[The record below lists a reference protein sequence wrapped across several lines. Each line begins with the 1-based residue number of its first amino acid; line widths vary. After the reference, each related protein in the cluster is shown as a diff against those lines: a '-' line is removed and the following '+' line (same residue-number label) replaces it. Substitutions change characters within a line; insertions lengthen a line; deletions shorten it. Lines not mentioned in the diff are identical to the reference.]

1 MYEKFGQFIDG
12 KWQKSSSNETYDVIN
27 PATEEIIGRASK
39 ANSKDIQKA
48 IDSGDLSK
56 ERKKVVKG
64 FLKNL
69 KRNVSRA
76 VKFGTGVGVVLGELM
91 NPEEAGAGSDI
102 TPSSNNSTGQCKA
115 P

>member
-1 MYEKFGQFIDG
+1 
-12 KWQKSSSNETYDVIN
+12 
-27 PATEEIIGRASK
+27 
-39 ANSKDIQKA
+39 
-48 IDSGDLSK
+48 
-56 ERKKVVKG
+56 
-64 FLKNL
+64 LKNL